1 MIKSTLADMFISH
14 IETKGRI
21 LGKRHYPSHTPIRI
35 LPDGTGWI
43 LIGNEWVAA
52 TFYVKDV
59 LQKLDLKDKPT

>member
-1 MIKSTLADMFISH
+1 MIKSTVGEMHISH

-21 LGKRHYPSHTPIRI
+21 LGKRHYPTHTPIRI

-43 LIGNEWVAA
+43 MLGGQWLDA